1 MTEMEFDNIKKQ
13 NRISVL
19 FALEYLSEG
28 MNKFADD
35 EFQNHHSR
43 LVKMLQH
50 LNYPPCIRSCSKIS
64 RNEQSWCKTCSGWR
78 TTILSSHRNRS
89 LIGKNGSDWS
99 KIDSSKLPTV
109 ATEVEKCYHPDW
121 SIKMTGSSPNSD
133 DISILIGKLINCS
146 DIRSLFANTV
156 DPDSIRVIRNK
167 IVHNSGE
174 ITSTEKKQY
183 CQQILDFLRTPEVWL
198 YQEAKEAHSKIQLFM
213 RYDYMDLIKNKI
225 IVEHELNKLKER
237 IKTRT
242 SRVYNLSRIF
252 TLVLIGIFLFSL
264 IYVGFDRTFY
274 TMSII
279 SVCVIIGA
287 FLIPTIYLGIL
298 QITKTQLYAYVVIF
312 MDRLLFVERLEDDIC
327 EDISLIT
334 RDEWRARLPKSI
346 EFMEKPV
353 MNVLVHH
360 TAGLHG
366 EDTQMCSQI
375 VRSIQNLH
383 MDDNKWDD
391 VGYNFLIGEDGC
403 VYEGRGWNK
412 VGAHTLGWNKNSVAF
427 AFLGN
432 YNDRRPNPLALK
444 ALRDAMSS
452 GIKNGHISPY
462 YTLYGHKDKRP
473 TDSPGNYLYAELR
486 NFKHYHHN

>member
-1 MTEMEFDNIKKQ
+1 MTKMEFDNVKKQ

-28 MNKFADD
+28 INKFAAD
-35 EFQNHHSR
+35 EFQNHHNR
-43 LVKMLQH
+43 LVKMMQH
-50 LNYPPCIRSCSKIS
+50 LNYSPCARSCSKIS
-64 RNEQSWCKTCSGWR
+64 KNEQSWCRTCSGWR
-78 TTILSSHRNRS
+78 TTILSSHKNRS
-89 LIGKNGSDWS
+89 SIGKKGSDWS
-99 KIDSSKLPTV
+99 KIDSSKWPTD
-109 ATEVEKCYHPDW
+109 ATEVERCYQPDW
-121 SIKMTGSSPNSD
+121 SITMTGPNAG

-156 DPDSIRVIRNK
+156 DPDCIRVIRNK

-174 ITSTEKKQY
+174 ISPAEKKQY
-183 CQQILDFLRTPEVWL
+183 CQQMLDFLRTPEVWL
-198 YQEAKEAHSKIQLFM
+198 YQEAKDAYSKIQLFM
-213 RYDYMDLIKNKI
+213 RYDYIELIKNKTI
-225 IVEHELNKLKER
+225 EDHELNKLKER
-237 IKTRT
+237 IKART
-242 SRVYNLSRIF
+242 TRVYNLSRIS
-252 TLVLIGIFLFSL
+252 TLVLIGILAVSL
-264 IYVGFDRTFY
+264 IYVGFERTCY
-274 TMSII
+274 RVSIV
-279 SVCVIIGA
+279 SVCLLLGA
-287 FLIPTIYLGIL
+287 LLLPTIYLGFL
-298 QITKTQLYAYVVIF
+298 QITKSQLYAYVVIF
-312 MDRLLFVERLEDDIC
+312 MDRLLFVEQLEDEISG
-327 EDISLIT
+327 DISMVT
-334 RDEWRARLPKSI
+334 RGEWRARLPKSI

-432 YNDRRPNPLALK
+432 YNDRRPKPLALK
-444 ALRDAMSS
+444 ALRGAISY

-462 YTLYGHKDKRP
+462 YTLYGHRDKRP
-473 TDSPGNYLYAELR
+473 TDSPGNYLYAEIR
-486 NFKHYHHN
+486 NFKHYHHK